1 MLLQKG
7 ASNALL
13 LRSTI
18 RKILAEFRLIAVECR
33 CISTSTH
40 RVCFEAKSYFSRLV
54 RKPVLVVS
62 DQIRHKP
69 DCTITVK
76 WLATLHLGSTGYIC
90 SFYVAKTK
98 MLICVLVFSY
108 ANIRFS
114 HDAAHL

>member
-1 MLLQKG
+1 MLLHKFLAGSKNRCEVGIMKSPTCFYEKG

-62 DQIRHKP
+62 DHVRHKP

-76 WLATLHLGSTGYIC
+76 WLATLHLGSTGY
-90 SFYVAKTK
+90 
-98 MLICVLVFSY
+98 VLSM
-108 ANIRFS
+108 
-114 HDAAHL
+114 